1 MVTLSRTEYGKLQA
15 QSKHVSEL
23 ESCVDVI
30 TEVLRLARHKQFGAS
45 SEKSKDSVIEQLSSL
60 FHETEVFPAADK
72 DTAENVSDQIVIRQM
87 QYLVGPEYLRERE
100 NCPQK

>member
-1 MVTLSRTEYGKLQA
+1 MLTEA
-15 QSKHVSEL
+15 
-23 ESCVDVI
+23 
-30 TEVLRLARHKQFGAS
+30 LRLARHKQFGAS

-72 DTAENVSDQIVIRQM
+72 DTAENVSDQIVVRQMQYLVGQM